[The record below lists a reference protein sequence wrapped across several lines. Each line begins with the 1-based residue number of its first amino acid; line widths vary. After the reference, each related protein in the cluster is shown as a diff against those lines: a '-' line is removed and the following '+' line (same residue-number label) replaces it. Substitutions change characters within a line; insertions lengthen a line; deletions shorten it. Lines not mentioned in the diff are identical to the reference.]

1 MHCIVDLTISFF
13 VGPLSKG
20 VLLVGSTLFQ
30 STLFQSTLLQS
41 TLFIDFVIAFPVE
54 SAIIY
59 ASREEAT
66 AKHGASSLHSILQ
79 KL

>member
-13 VGPLSKG
+13 VGPLSEG
-20 VLLVGSTLFQ
+20 VLLVG

-54 SAIIY
+54 SAIMY